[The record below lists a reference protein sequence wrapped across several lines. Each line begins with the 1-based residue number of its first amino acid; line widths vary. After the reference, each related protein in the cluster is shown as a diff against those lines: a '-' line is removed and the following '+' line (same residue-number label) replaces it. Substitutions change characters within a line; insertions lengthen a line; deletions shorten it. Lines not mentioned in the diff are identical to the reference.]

1 MEKESWLKLVS
12 EILIAIGE
20 ALKDLSKEGMKEVR

>member
-20 ALKDLSKEGMKEVR
+20 ALKDELSKEVR